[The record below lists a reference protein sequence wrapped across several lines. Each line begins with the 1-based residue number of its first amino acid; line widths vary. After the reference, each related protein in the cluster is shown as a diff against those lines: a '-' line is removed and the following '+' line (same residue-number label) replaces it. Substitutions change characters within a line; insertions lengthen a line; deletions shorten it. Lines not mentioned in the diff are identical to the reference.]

1 MKKILLSLLIVLTA
15 VLILNFYPVVAQA
28 KIHSSIK
35 AKTKTVK
42 HRSKTAKYKTTLKWD
57 TSGLKYL
64 NNSAAFDYSS
74 AVRNAVIKKIENYA
88 RRKHIKVITGA
99 VINSMRE

>member
-15 VLILNFYPVVAQA
+15 VSVLNFYPTVAAQA
-28 KIHSSIK
+28 KTK
-35 AKTKTVK
+35 ARTKIVK
-42 HRSKTAKYKTTLKWD
+42 HRTKTAKYKTTLKWD
-57 TSGLKYL
+57 ASGLKYL

-74 AVRNAVIKKIENYA
+74 VVRNAVIKKIEKYA
-88 RRKHIKVITGA
+88 RRNHIKIITGA